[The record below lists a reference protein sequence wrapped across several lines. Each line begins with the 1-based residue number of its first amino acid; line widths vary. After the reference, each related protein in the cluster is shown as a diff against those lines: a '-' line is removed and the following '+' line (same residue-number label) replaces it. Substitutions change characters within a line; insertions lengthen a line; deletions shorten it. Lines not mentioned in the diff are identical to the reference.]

1 MTKAPLSSLLL
12 LILGTIFLLNNLGY
26 LPWSMWTDVFKFW
39 PILLI
44 VIGLETLFTKN
55 GSPRL
60 LVAAII
66 LIIVLPFVLQ
76 GQNLPFNLN
85 FFQGA
90 GGTSTL
96 ALEKKLGT
104 LIGSKVNLDL
114 KSGDLKI
121 NSSEKTSTLLVK
133 GNLGYSKLGK
143 TPSVNF
149 DPKDGIAGLDITAGG
164 SNLPVD
170 LALSNW
176 DLAFSQVVPLQIVVK
191 SSSGNVNLDVQN
203 LEIEKLN
210 LDLGKTNTVLV
221 FGRLGSPKVEI
232 SASEGQVV
240 ITAHGEKATK
250 ISLPEG
256 SQVEI
261 ATRFTKSGDGY
272 LTEDFDKAKDKLE
285 ININPGNAKV
295 VVN

>member
-1 MTKAPLSSLLL
+1 M
-12 LILGTIFLLNNLGY
+12 FLLNNLGY
-26 LPWSMWTDVFKFW
+26 LPWSLWTDVFKFW

-60 LVAAII
+60 LIVAII

-76 GQNLPFNLN
+76 GQSLPFNLN

-90 GGTSTL
+90 GGTATVT
-96 ALEKKLGT
+96 LEKKLGT

-121 NSSEKTSTLLVK
+121 NSLEKTSTLLLK
-133 GNLGYSKLGK
+133 GSLGYSKLGK
-143 TPSVNF
+143 APNVNF
-149 DPKDGIAGLDITAGG
+149 DPKDGIAALDITAGG
-164 SNLPVD
+164 STLPVD
-170 LALSNW
+170 LSASSW
-176 DLAFSQVVPLQIVVK
+176 EMSFSQVVPLQITAK
-191 SSSGNVNLDVQN
+191 SSGSSVNLDLQN
-203 LEIEKLN
+203 LDIEKLN

-221 FGRLGSPKVEI
+221 FGRLGNPKVEI
-232 SASEGQVV
+232 SATEGQVV

-250 ISLPEG
+250 INLPEG

-261 ATRFTKSGDGY
+261 ATRFTKSGEGY

-285 ININPGNAKV
+285 INISPGAAKV

>member
-1 MTKAPLSSLLL
+1 M
-12 LILGTIFLLNNLGY
+12 
-26 LPWSMWTDVFKFW
+26 
-39 PILLI
+39 

-60 LVAAII
+60 LVTAII

-90 GGTSTL
+90 GGTATL
-96 ALEKKLGT
+96 PLEKKLGT
-104 LIGSKVNLDL
+104 LIGSKINLDL

-121 NSSEKTSTLLVK
+121 NSLEKTSTLLVK

-143 TPSVNF
+143 APNVNF
-149 DPKDGIAGLDITAGG
+149 DPKDGIAALDITAGG
-164 SNLPVD
+164 SSLPVD
-170 LALSNW
+170 LSASNW
-176 DLAFSQVVPLQIVVK
+176 ELALSQVVPLQITAK
-191 SSSGNVNLDVQN
+191 SSGGNINLDVQN
-203 LEIEKLN
+203 LDIEKLG
-210 LDLGKTNTVLV
+210 LDLGKTNTTLS
-221 FGRLGSPKVEI
+221 FGRLGNPKVEVT
-232 SASEGQVV
+232 ASEGQVV
-240 ITAHGEKATK
+240 ITVHGEKATK
-250 ISLPEG
+250 INLPDG

-261 ATRFTKSGDGY
+261 ATRFTKSGEGY

-285 ININPGNAKV
+285 IKISPGNAKI